1 MACGEDM
8 TIRPDSDL
16 VFETGVRRPNRLT
29 LALRTAL
36 AMESTIHYQNSL
48 LLQLQAFRKA
58 PKVGLLRI
66 SERAGRVGRKLTKI
80 DLGPAEN

>member
-1 MACGEDM
+1 MACGKDM

-48 LLQLQAFRKA
+48 RGNRASLLPRESPPELEETDI
-58 PKVGLLRI
+58 LLW
-66 SERAGRVGRKLTKI
+66 KI
-80 DLGPAEN
+80 Q